1 MKGIVLLIGKLMII
15 IGIAGFLSVTVQF
28 IVFPKEI
35 PSVISIISGA
45 LLIIFG
51 YLTVLFSKKIK

>member
-1 MKGIVLLIGKLMII
+1 MKGIVSLIGKLMII

-35 PSVISIISGA
+35 PSLISIISGV
-45 LLIIFG
+45 LHIIFG